1 MINRLCGAMKKG
13 AWRAITGKCGFR
25 TTSVVRG
32 FAVCALIAVCMA
44 VLALPRNVRADELP
58 DEGMQNVETELER
71 LLNEYDFSEWQQY
84 FDETK
89 QTVGNITEYG
99 DVKTL
104 IEKAASNV
112 IEADEP
118 TSILLIVKDIFVP
131 NSVFGSHRH
140 GCGRNRKDKVFQ
152 RNCRTYYDRAAYSDG
167 VCKNSKAD
175 ESNACVS
182 DKRNSVCN

>member
-1 MINRLCGAMKKG
+1 MINRLCAAMKEG

-84 FDETK
+84 FERRRTNGLRVQNMDARRDEANGGK
-89 QTVGNITEYG
+89 HYG
-99 DVKTL
+99 
-104 IEKAASNV
+104 IW
-112 IEADEP
+112 
-118 TSILLIVKDIFVP
+118 
-131 NSVFGSHRH
+131 
-140 GCGRNRKDKVFQ
+140 
-152 RNCRTYYDRAAYSDG
+152 
-167 VCKNSKAD
+167 
-175 ESNACVS
+175 
-182 DKRNSVCN
+182 

>member
-1 MINRLCGAMKKG
+1 M
-13 AWRAITGKCGFR
+13 
-25 TTSVVRG
+25 
-32 FAVCALIAVCMA
+32 CALIAVCMA

-118 TSILLIVKDIFVP
+118 TSILLIVKDIL
-131 NSVFGSHRH
+131 
-140 GCGRNRKDKVFQ
+140 
-152 RNCRTYYDRAAYSDG
+152 CRT
-167 VCKNSKAD
+167 
-175 ESNACVS
+175 
-182 DKRNSVCN
+182 

>member
-1 MINRLCGAMKKG
+1 MIKRLCAAMKEG

-25 TTSVVRG
+25 TTNVVRG

-131 NSVFGSHRH
+131 
-140 GCGRNRKDKVFQ
+140 
-152 RNCRTYYDRAAYSDG
+152 T
-167 VCKNSKAD
+167 
-175 ESNACVS
+175 
-182 DKRNSVCN
+182 

>member
-44 VLALPRNVRADELP
+44 VLTLPRNVRADELP

-131 NSVFGSHRH
+131 NLRFALV
-140 GCGRNRKDKVFQ
+140 
-152 RNCRTYYDRAAYSDG
+152 RTAGIAALG
-167 VCKNSKAD
+167 ILT
-175 ESNACVS
+175 
-182 DKRNSVCN
+182 